1 MRMSKRVAA
10 MPLGA
15 SAAATLVFAAVG
27 PIQAS
32 FAADASALPA
42 ATVAGNT
49 LYVNGTEGPDAIAL
63 QFSSSVG
70 MLSVGFGGVT
80 PAQTFDRTTFTSIS
94 VSLGGGNDSF
104 LVNSTGQFNNIPLTV
119 DGGEGNDVL
128 RGSDGNDVLIG
139 GSGDDNVD
147 GGRGADTELLGAGD
161 DVALWLPGEASDVID
176 GGGGHD
182 TLVFIGA
189 AGNETFGFSPNAG
202 GAVLTRDLG
211 NIRMDMDRVDE
222 VDLSTLGG
230 TDHVNIDDLSHT
242 ALRTVH
248 LNLAAGAA
256 PDGLL
261 DTVTVTGTDQ
271 PDHVAVDAHDSA
283 VNVTGLHTDVQIT
296 GADTRDQLN
305 LGTGAGNDA
314 VTVTDAAAS
323 AIGVSVDLGTDQ
335 H

>member
-1 MRMSKRVAA
+1 MRMSTRVAA

-32 FAADASALPA
+32 FAADAAALPV
-42 ATVAGNT
+42 ATVTGNT
-49 LYVNGTEGPDAIAL
+49 LYVSGTQGPDAIAL
-63 QFSSSVG
+63 RFASSVG
-70 MLSVGFGGVT
+70 ALSVDFGGVT
-80 PAQTFDRTTFTSIS
+80 SDETFDRTTFTSIS

-104 LVNSTGQFNNIPLTV
+104 LVNSLAQFNGIPLTV

-128 RGSDGNDVLIG
+128 RGSDGNDVLLG
-139 GSGDDNVD
+139 GSGDDNID
-147 GGRGADTELLGAGD
+147 GGRGADTELLGAGND
-161 DVALWLPGEASDVID
+161 TAIWLPGEASDVID

-182 TLVFIGA
+182 TLVFVGA
-189 AGNETFGFSPNAG
+189 AGNETFGFTPNGG

-222 VDLSTLGG
+222 VDLATLGG
-230 TDHVNIDDLSHT
+230 TDHVNIGDLSHT
-242 ALRTVH
+242 SLRTVQ
-248 LNLAAGAA
+248 LDLSAAGAA
-256 PDGLL
+256 DGVL
-261 DTVTVTGTDQ
+261 DTVSIDGTDQ

-283 VNVTGLHTDVQIT
+283 VNVTGLHTEVQIT
-296 GADTRDQLN
+296 GADSRDQLN

-323 AIGVSVDLGTDQ
+323 AFGVSVDLGTDQ